1 MANLP
6 AYKIMYQ
13 KLKEDID
20 NNVYPIGTYLPTEGE
35 LEKLFQVS
43 RTTVR
48 HAVDLLAREGRVHV
62 KQGAGTQVLD
72 ATEKQLPIYSKFHN
86 IIEVKTEISAG
97 KAIKTNGIWINRIPA
112 SAHVAGALE
121 VDENDSVFCLQRII
135 HCGEAPMAIMTN
147 YLRTDFFPDLDSYQ
161 GQFHDLYYFIQKKYG
176 IKFETG
182 QERISAIKADYLD
195 AQILKIAPGTPIF
208 FNTRTAACSL
218 GPLEYL
224 EAKIRPDL
232 CSFVVT
238 MQGVPKWYDDV
249 NYLK

>member
-1 MANLP
+1 
-6 AYKIMYQ
+6 
-13 KLKEDID
+13 
-20 NNVYPIGTYLPTEGE
+20 
-35 LEKLFQVS
+35 
-43 RTTVR
+43 
-48 HAVDLLAREGRVHV
+48 
-62 KQGAGTQVLD
+62 
-72 ATEKQLPIYSKFHN
+72 
-86 IIEVKTEISAG
+86 
-97 KAIKTNGIWINRIPA
+97 
-112 SAHVAGALE
+112 
-121 VDENDSVFCLQRII
+121 
-135 HCGEAPMAIMTN
+135 MAIMTN